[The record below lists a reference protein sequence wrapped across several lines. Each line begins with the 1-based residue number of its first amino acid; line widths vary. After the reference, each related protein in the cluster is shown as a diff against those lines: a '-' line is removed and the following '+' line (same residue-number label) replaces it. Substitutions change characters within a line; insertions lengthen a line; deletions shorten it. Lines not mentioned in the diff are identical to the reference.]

1 MRRKLVVGNWKM
13 HGSRAQLAELKA
25 ISDAARAAAGVDV
38 GLAIPAI
45 LIPLAVPRAGGIAI
59 GAQDVH
65 EEEKGAFTGDISAAM
80 VQDVGGRL
88 AIVGHSER
96 RQYHHENS
104 ALVRAKA
111 YAALERGLTTIICVG
126 ESEAERDA
134 GKAVEVV
141 TGQLRESLPGDAAS
155 GELVVAYEPIWAI
168 GTGKTATP
176 ADVAEMHAAIRAW
189 LVETFGDRGARIRIL
204 YGGSVKPDNA
214 ADLFTVADVDGALV
228 GGASL
233 TAEDFV
239 PIIAAA
245 AGN

>member
-25 ISDAARAAAGVDV
+25 IAEAARVAAGVDV

-45 LIPLAVPRAGGIAI
+45 FIPLAVPRAGGVAI
-59 GAQDVH
+59 GVQDVH
-65 EEEKGAFTGDISAAM
+65 QEENGAFTGDIAAAM

-96 RQYHHENS
+96 RQFHHEDNE
-104 ALVRAKA
+104 LVRAKA
-111 YAALERGLTTIICVG
+111 YAALGHGLTAIVCVG
-126 ESEAERDA
+126 ESEAEREAGDA
-134 GKAVEVV
+134 VAVV
-141 TGQLRESLPGDAAS
+141 TAQLKASLPDDVAS
-155 GELVVAYEPIWAI
+155 GELVIAYEPIWAI

-176 ADVAEMHAAIRAW
+176 ADVAEMHAAIRAY
-189 LVETFGDRGARIRIL
+189 LMDAFGDRGGRIRIL

-214 ADLFTVADVDGALV
+214 AELFAVNDVDGALV

-233 TAEDFV
+233 TAKDFV
-239 PIIAAA
+239 SIIEAA